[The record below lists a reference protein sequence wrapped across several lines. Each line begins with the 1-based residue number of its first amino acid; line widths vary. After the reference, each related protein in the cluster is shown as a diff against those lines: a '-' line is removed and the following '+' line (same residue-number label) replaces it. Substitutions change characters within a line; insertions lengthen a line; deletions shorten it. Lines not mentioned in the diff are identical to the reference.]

1 VRKSCSSWLWDAGNI
16 GAWAVG
22 DGDGLAVGSSVGV
35 GSLSEGSGV
44 RAVGGVDISGDS
56 GGNVGTVPSSTP
68 GTSTGDE
75 AEGGNERLER
85 LHVDESEFGIL

>member
-1 VRKSCSSWLWDAGNI
+1 VRKSGSSWLWDAGNI
-16 GAWAVG
+16 GAWAIG
-22 DGDGLAVGSSVGV
+22 DGDGLAVGGSVGV

-56 GGNVGTVPSSTP
+56 GGNVCIVPSSTP

-75 AEGGNERLER
+75 AEGSNESLER
-85 LHVDESEFGIL
+85 LHVDEGERGIL